1 MTNMKKKGILV
12 IGGTGFLGYH
22 LAKGAIKKKWDVYS
36 FSRKAPPKKRILNK
50 LKYIYGDTSKKKSF
64 NKLLNKK
71 FNYIINFSGYVDH
84 KNKKKVYE
92 GHFIGCK
99 NIVDFFLKK
108 NIEAFIQIGSCA
120 EYGKM
125 SSPQNEKAQCKPISH
140 YGKAKNKSS
149 NYLKKMYKK
158 HQFPFTILRLYQ
170 VYGPKQDLNRLIPI
184 VIDACKR
191 KKNFPCSNGNQLRD
205 FAHIEDIVS
214 AIFKV
219 LDIKKSRGKIINI
232 GSGIPVKIK
241 YVIDTIVSIIK
252 NGKPEYG
259 KIELRNDEIKTVYP
273 NLYLAKSLLKWKT
286 KIPLIKGLKKTI
298 KTI

>member
-1 MTNMKKKGILV
+1 MKSIKKKKILV

-22 LAKGAIKKKWDVYS
+22 LAKRAIKKKWDVYS
-36 FSRKAPPKKRILNK
+36 FSRKAPPRKRIIKK

-64 NKLLNKK
+64 YKLLNKK

-92 GHFIGCK
+92 GHFTGCK

-108 NIEAFIQIGSCA
+108 NIEAFIQVGSCA
-120 EYGKM
+120 EYGKI
-125 SSPQNEKAQCKPISH
+125 SSPQYENAKCNPISH

-149 NYLKKMYKK
+149 RYLKKMHEKY
-158 HQFPFTILRLYQ
+158 QFPFTVLRLYQ

-184 VIDACKR
+184 VIDACK
-191 KKNFPCSNGNQLRD
+191 KKRIFPCSDGNQLRD
-205 FAHIEDIVS
+205 FTYIDDIFS

-219 LDIKKSRGKIINI
+219 FNTKKSRGKIINI
-232 GSGIPVKIK
+232 GSGAPVKIK
-241 YVIDTIVSIIK
+241 YVISTIVRILK
-252 NGKPEYG
+252 NGKPDYG
-259 KIELRNDEIKTVYP
+259 KIKLRNDEIKTVYP